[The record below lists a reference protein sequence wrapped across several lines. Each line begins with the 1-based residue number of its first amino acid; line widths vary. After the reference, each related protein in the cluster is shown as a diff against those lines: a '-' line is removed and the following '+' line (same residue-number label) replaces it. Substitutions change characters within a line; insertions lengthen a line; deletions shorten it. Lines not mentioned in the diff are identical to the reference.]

1 MNIFI
6 LDRDVKNCAQYH
18 CDKHI
23 VKMPLELAQMVSY
36 IHHDEKMYPTKP
48 IEVMG
53 YSKTHLKH
61 PCSIWLKESLS
72 NLIFGCELGIEL
84 VKEYRYRYDSEKH
97 QRSLDIFEGTLAN
110 LPKMIDYGMTEFAL
124 AMPYQYHTDDAIQ
137 SYREYYR
144 KEKIDFLKYTKRDF
158 PYWLSDSINID

>member
-48 IEVMG
+48 IEVMA

-72 NLIFGCELGIEL
+72 NLIFGCELGVEL
-84 VKEYRYRYDSEKH
+84 VKEYRYRYETSKH
-97 QRSLDIFEGTLAN
+97 QRCLDIFQGTLNN
-110 LPKMIDYGMTEFAL
+110 LPKNMIDYGLTEFAQ
-124 AMPYQYHTDDAIQ
+124 AMPYVYQSKDAVE

-144 KEKIDFLKYTKRDF
+144 REKTEFIKYTKREN
-158 PYWLSDSINID
+158 PYWLSEY